1 MGEVDLKKASTY
13 YLVGNLFN
21 KGISFLTVPV
31 FTRLLDI
38 SDYGIVTTFNSWV
51 AILSMIFGFAIYM
64 GIRAAF
70 IDFEDRIDDVVSVTS
85 TFTVLSGIIIS
96 FFIISACVL
105 ININLSVTLI
115 ILCCLQGISAALV
128 QNYSIYLMMKYR
140 YRARTALMILPNLLS
155 ALISIGVV
163 AWIVKDR
170 LYLGR
175 IVPTTA
181 VYIAFALCI
190 LFVIF
195 KRSKMLFN
203 REYLFYALKIS
214 VPLVLHGVALNI
226 LSQSDLT
233 MITWLADSSQAG
245 LYSLI
250 YNFSMIATVI
260 TTSLDGVW
268 IPWFTGNLKLRQIEE
283 INEHATDYI
292 NLMSIA
298 LIEVILVSPEAV
310 KILASREYW
319 NGISIIPPIV
329 MANYL
334 VFAYTL
340 YVNIEHFYK
349 RTVYITINTLIAAS
363 SNIILN
369 CIFIPKYGYA
379 AAAYTTVASY
389 FLAFV
394 LHTNYAKRLEH
405 DLYPI
410 IKFMPS
416 IIQIV
421 IASLLFYVFIDRWL
435 IRWELAIIFLI
446 TAVLGNKK
454 RIQAYLPTRIQLLMK
469 KERNRDENEHI

>member
-1 MGEVDLKKASTY
+1 MGKVDLKKASTY
-13 YLVGNLFN
+13 YLIGNLFN

-31 FTRLLDI
+31 FSRLLDI

-70 IDFEDRIDDVVSVTS
+70 IDFEDKIDNVVSVTS

-96 FFIISACVL
+96 FFIVSACIL

-115 ILCCLQGISAALV
+115 VLCCIQGISSALI
-128 QNYSIYLMMKYR
+128 QNYSMYLMMKYR
-140 YRARTALMILPNLLS
+140 YKVRTALMILPNLLS
-155 ALISIGVV
+155 ALISIVVV
-163 AWIVKDR
+163 AWIVKDK

-181 VYIAFALCI
+181 VYVIFALWI
-190 LFVIF
+190 LFLIF
-195 KRSKMLFN
+195 RRSKMFFN
-203 REYLFYALKIS
+203 REYLLYALKIS
-214 VPLVLHGVALNI
+214 APLVLHGIALNI

-268 IPWFTGNLKLRQIEE
+268 IPWFTEKLKLRQTDE
-283 INEHATDYI
+283 INERVTDYI
-292 NLMSIA
+292 NLMAIA
-298 LIEVILVSPEAV
+298 LIGVILISPEVV
-310 KILASREYW
+310 KILASRQYW
-319 NGISIIPPIV
+319 DGISIIPPIV
-329 MANYL
+329 IANYL

-349 RTVYITINTLIAAS
+349 RTIYITINTLIAAS

-369 CIFIPKYGYA
+369 YIFIPKFGYV

-389 FLAFV
+389 LLAFI

-405 DLYPI
+405 NLYPI
-410 IKFMPS
+410 IKFVPS
-416 IIQIV
+416 IIQIFIV
-421 IASLLFYVFIDRWL
+421 TIVFYVFIDRWL
-435 IRWELAIIFLI
+435 VRWGLAIIYLI
-446 TAVLGNKK
+446 IVALNNKK
-454 RIQAYLPTRIQLLMK
+454 RIQAYLPTRI
-469 KERNRDENEHI
+469 